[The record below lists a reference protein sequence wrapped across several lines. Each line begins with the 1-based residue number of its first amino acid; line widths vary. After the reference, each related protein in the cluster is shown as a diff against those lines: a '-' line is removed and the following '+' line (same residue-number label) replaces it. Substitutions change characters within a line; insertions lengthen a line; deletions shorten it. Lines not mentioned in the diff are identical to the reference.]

1 MNIHENVATQAL
13 TSFFYHEALWKKEI
27 LFNFLLQPFDLKL
40 ADVKDVITQD
50 NLKET
55 IPDFT
60 IVTNTGKRICYEVK
74 INDAELTLSE
84 RKKDSRDAYLV
95 CRNYNHLEE
104 IPISKDKILFWDDL
118 FELIDKIG
126 ATKEFAR
133 FDLVREYI
141 KIPFYSL
148 LLTPHE
154 VAMFYSPD
162 TIYAVYSL
170 SEKLLKLCESFLDKY
185 SIDYTY
191 EKRTDKMTKGS
202 ENNQWGI
209 GYYFSERK
217 NKKRNFFIGLSPCV
231 NNKNYYY
238 SIALQIEETRQTTNW
253 YVEDEYAFFSLD
265 KEILAKCKTD
275 EELQEAFNKNVLDTI
290 NSIK

>member
-1 MNIHENVATQAL
+1 MNIYENVATQAL

-27 LFNFLLQPFDLKL
+27 LFNFLLQPFNLKVT
-40 ADVKDVITQD
+40 DIKDVITQD
-50 NLKET
+50 NLKDT

-60 IVTNTGKRICYEVK
+60 IITSDGTRICYEVK
-74 INDAELTLSE
+74 INDADLTSSE
-84 RKKDSRDAYLV
+84 RKSNTRDAYLI
-95 CRNYNHLEE
+95 CRKYSHIEE
-104 IPISKDKILFWDDL
+104 IPINKDKILFWDDL

-162 TIYAVYSL
+162 TIFAVYSL
-170 SEKLLKLCESFLDKY
+170 SEKLLELCESFLDKY
-185 SIDYTY
+185 SDYYTY

-209 GYYFSERK
+209 GYYFSETK
-217 NKKRNFFIGLSPCV
+217 NKKRNFFIGLSPYV
-231 NNKNYYY
+231 KNKEYYY
-238 SIALQIEETRQTTNW
+238 SLALQIEETMQTNNW
-253 YVEDEYAFFSLD
+253 YVEDEYAFFPLD

-275 EELQEAFNKNVLDTI
+275 EELQETFNKNVLNTI
-290 NSIK
+290 KTIK